1 MGLFVLD
8 MSKEQSVNTK
18 IKTAIANIE
27 LHIDHYNS
35 SHILDDFVLPLLKVA
50 LSLQSSIELKDISWS
65 EELPPDCFIRYN
77 HIKGSHPL
85 DGFTIE
91 WKGWEDSITYTLS
104 NSTDCYFDAFFTIE
118 EAKQAAQQ
126 YINNLIKEC
135 IL

>member
-8 MSKEQSVNTK
+8 MSKEQSAKTK

-35 SHILDDFVLPLLKVA
+35 SHILDDFALPLLKEA
-50 LSLQSSIELKDISWS
+50 LSLQSGVKLKDIQWS
-65 EELPPDCFIRYN
+65 EELPPDCLVRYT
-77 HIKGSHPL
+77 HSKGSHPL
-85 DGFTIE
+85 DGFIIE
-91 WKGWEDSITYTLS
+91 WVGWEDSIPYTLS
-104 NSTDCYFDAFFTIE
+104 NSTGCYFDVFFTLE

-135 IL
+135 II

>member
-8 MSKEQSVNTK
+8 ISKEQSAKTK

-27 LHIDHYNS
+27 LHIDHFNS
-35 SHILDDFVLPLLKVA
+35 SHILDDFALPLLKEA
-50 LSLQSSIELKDISWS
+50 LNLESSIKLKDIQWS
-65 EELPPDCFIRYN
+65 EELPPDYLIRYN
-77 HIKGSHPL
+77 HIKGIHPI

-104 NSTDCYFDAFFTIE
+104 NSTDCYFDVFFTIE
-118 EAKQAAQQ
+118 EAKQASQQ